1 MRVKNL
7 GDTRQVGRFGTVDQ
21 NATIEVTPQEFE
33 TLRDNAGWEI
43 IGGWRLIQGF
53 GYIRHPNTNLDHM
66 IRPVVESGTLSFEIA
81 LADGTEVT
89 GLESTVAFEEPY
101 YVLLE
106 WDSLGLGVGP
116 LSVFRIF
123 RDGVLLATVPFDSL
137 SYQDDTV
144 ESGQEYQYTVKF
156 YN

>member
-1 MRVKNL
+1 
-7 GDTRQVGRFGTVDQ
+7 
-21 NATIEVTPQEFE
+21 
-33 TLRDNAGWEI
+33 
-43 IGGWRLIQGF
+43 
-53 GYIRHPNTNLDHM
+53 
-66 IRPVVESGTLSFEIA
+66 
-81 LADGTEVT
+81 
-89 GLESTVAFEEPY
+89 
-101 YVLLE
+101 VLLE